1 MVINN
6 IKLIREKKIRI
17 KTKRKRNLFYMDL
30 KMIRWKLMMVLE
42 TRIYTDFS
50 VLI

>member
-1 MVINN
+1 
-6 IKLIREKKIRI
+6 
-17 KTKRKRNLFYMDL
+17 MDL